1 MRGIRGLK
9 VKPGEI
15 TNGHWFEYPA
25 NTDGTIPAVLLARQ
39 GNGNRKYTAAFT
51 AATKPFAREIEL
63 NILHPDK
70 DAEISLAVF
79 CDTILLDW
87 RNWQPDDDGKAISF
101 SKAVALEMLAKDEW
115 SELLG
120 DMRGKASSA
129 DGFIDVAVK
138 N

>member
-1 MRGIRGLK
+1 MSGIRSLK
-9 VKPGEI
+9 VKPNEI
-15 TNGHWFEYPA
+15 TGGHWFEYPP

-39 GNGNRKYTAAFT
+39 GNGNKRYTAAFT

-79 CDTILLDW
+79 CETILLDW
-87 RNWQPDDDGKAISF
+87 KNIQPDDDGKSVPF
-101 SKAVALEMLAKDEW
+101 SKAVALELLADDAW
-115 SELLG
+115 SEWLN
-120 DMRGKASSA
+120 DMRSKAGKA